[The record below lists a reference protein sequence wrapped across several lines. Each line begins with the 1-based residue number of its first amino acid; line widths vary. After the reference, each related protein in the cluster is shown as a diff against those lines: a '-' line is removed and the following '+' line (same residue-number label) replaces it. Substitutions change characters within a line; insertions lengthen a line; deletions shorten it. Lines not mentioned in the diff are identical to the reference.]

1 MRALPALF
9 LAALLVVA
17 CNGAAAPTPSASN
30 PGASAIPEGTAAPTD
45 EGQTPS
51 LAPEPAT
58 EPPAD
63 TAPPDATPKP
73 SASTGTGPAAACS
86 GSDKNRDFYRA
97 AASVLKWTVYC
108 AVLPAGWFVE
118 SGQYRQ
124 ASGGWVEISYR
135 GPAGAR
141 LELHEGAFCSDGD
154 GCVPSGTDTGDGQ
167 FGDKTGTSVGLD
179 DGGWAVVVA
188 RGEQISWL
196 AVGSGLDQ
204 AAFQKIA
211 GALSPVG
218 D

>member
-1 MRALPALF
+1 MRVLPTLF

-17 CNGAAAPTPSASN
+17 CNGAAAPTPSATI
-30 PGASAIPEGTAAPTD
+30 PGASAIPESSAAPTE

-58 EPPAD
+58 EPSAD
-63 TAPPDATPKP
+63 TTPPDATPNP

-108 AVLPAGWFVE
+108 AVLPAGWFVD

-141 LELHEGAFCSDGD
+141 LELHEGAFCSDAD

-196 AVGSGLDQ
+196 AVGSGLDE